1 MTKGCFCSL
10 FASKGILPATPRSA
24 IGVLPASWFFA
35 PGQPLRRPGRA
46 VLRARPAVQAVG
58 GLDAVRRA
66 GLYAL
71 LGAVGQAGA
80 AANTIFRNSIS
91 SVDIS
96 PCISKDIILSENG
109 FHAQV
114 EILDFSPVDFEYNAN
129 VPGIAGVDVG
139 KIWLFSED
147 NIYPL
152 FLFILRRGDSFRGEP
167 YHLLELGVAQ
177 NLHPTIR
184 KQLPAEV
191 LAPGGEEV
199 HPVRLIVYGAD
210 VA

>member
-35 PGQPLRRPGRA
+35 PGQPLHRPGRA
-46 VLRARPAVQAVG
+46 ALRARPAVQAVG

-109 FHAQV
+109 LHAQV
-114 EILDFSPVDFEYNAN
+114 EILDAPGLYLKHNAN
-129 VPGIAGVDVG
+129 FPGIAGVDVG
-139 KIWLFSED
+139 EVRLLCKNS
-147 NIYPL
+147 IYPL
-152 FLFILRRGDSFRGEP
+152 FLLPLRRGDSFRGEP

-177 NLHPTIR
+177 NLHP
-184 KQLPAEV
+184 AV
-191 LAPGGEEV
+191 
-199 HPVRLIVYGAD
+199 
-210 VA
+210 